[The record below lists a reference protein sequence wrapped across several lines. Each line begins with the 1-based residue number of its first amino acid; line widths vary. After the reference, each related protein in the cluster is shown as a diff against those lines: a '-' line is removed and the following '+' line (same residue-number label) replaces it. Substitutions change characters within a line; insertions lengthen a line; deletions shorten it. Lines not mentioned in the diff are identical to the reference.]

1 MKSLNFILCLSLLAL
16 SSCAQL
22 RPYKKI
28 KSLHLTDDFY
38 EKKNMG
44 LITRKDCK
52 GSIGKYT
59 TGEPAYEEAFDKVV
73 RAHGGLSYLVDLTY
87 RTSENGV
94 TDLKGNKIIGKSCI
108 IVKARGYK

>member
-1 MKSLNFILCLSLLAL
+1 MRVLLISLFIL
-16 SSCAQL
+16 SSCAKL

-28 KSLHLTDDFY
+28 RSLHLTDNFY
-38 EKKNMG
+38 EKKDMG
-44 LITRKDCK
+44 YITKKDCK
-52 GSIGKYT
+52 ESVGKYS

-94 TDLKGNKIIGKSCI
+94 TDHKGNKLTGKSCI